1 MAKGYERSC
10 KEMLKI
16 GNVEMKNNVV
26 LAPMAGVCNPAFRLI
41 AKEFGCGLVCAEMV
55 SDKAILHGNTRTLE
69 MLFVDERE
77 KPLSLQIFGGDKDS
91 LIEAVKFVDKNTNA
105 DIIDINMGCPVP
117 KVTKCDAGARWLL
130 DPKKI
135 YEMVSYAADAAKKPV
150 TVKMRIGWDD
160 EHVYAVENAQA
171 VERAGGAAVSV
182 HGRTRE
188 QLYTGK
194 ANWDILRDV
203 KQAVS
208 IPVIGNGDV
217 FSPEDAKRL
226 LAHTNCDGVMI
237 GRGAL
242 GNPWMLYR
250 TVHYLT
256 TGELLPDPTPA
267 EKMRIAVLH
276 LDRLSS
282 LKGESVA
289 VREMRKHLAWYLKGL
304 PDSAAVRN
312 TIMDLT
318 TRSSVVSVLDEYV
331 RTVEEMLAN
340 VETDGSE
347 SGELV
352 VH

>member
-1 MAKGYERSC
+1 
-10 KEMLKI
+10 MLKI
-16 GNVEMKNNVV
+16 GNVTMNNNVV

-55 SDKAILHGNTRTLE
+55 SDKAILHGNQRTLE

-77 KPLSLQIFGGDKDS
+77 KPLSLQIFGGDKES
-91 LIEAVKFVDKNTNA
+91 LVEAVKFVDQNTNA

-160 EHVYAVENAQA
+160 EHIYAVENAQA

-203 KQAVS
+203 KQAVN

-217 FSPEDAKRL
+217 FTPEDAKRL
-226 LAHTNCDGVMI
+226 LEHTNCDGVMI

-250 TVHYLT
+250 TVHFLT
-256 TGELLPDPTPA
+256 TGEMLPDPSPK
-267 EKMRIAVLH
+267 EKIRIAMLH
-276 LDRLSS
+276 MDRLAE
-282 LKGESVA
+282 LRGERVA

-304 PDSAAVRN
+304 PDSAAAKNSVMELQSRAE
-312 TIMDLT
+312 
-318 TRSSVVSVLDEYV
+318 VVSVLEEYV
-331 RTVEEMLAN
+331 SRVDEILAG
-340 VETDGSE
+340 EAAGASE
-347 SGELV
+347 SGEILV
-352 VH
+352 H

>member
-1 MAKGYERSC
+1 
-10 KEMLKI
+10 MLKI
-16 GNVEMKNNVV
+16 GNVKMNNNVV

-55 SDKAILHGNTRTLE
+55 SDKAILHGNQRTLE

-77 KPLSLQIFGGDKDS
+77 KPLSLQIFGGDKES
-91 LIEAVKFVDKNTNA
+91 LVEAVKFVDQNTNA

-160 EHVYAVENAQA
+160 EHIYAVENAQA

-203 KQAVS
+203 KQAVN

-217 FSPEDAKRL
+217 FTPEDAKRL
-226 LAHTNCDGVMI
+226 LEHTNCDGVMI

-250 TVHYLT
+250 TVHFLT
-256 TGELLPDPTPA
+256 TGELLPDPSPR
-267 EKMRIAVLH
+267 ERIRIAMLH
-276 LDRLSS
+276 MDRLTE
-282 LKGESVA
+282 LRGEKVA

-304 PDSAAVRN
+304 PDSAAAKN
-312 TIMDLT
+312 SIMELQS
-318 TRSSVVSVLDEYV
+318 RAEVESELGNYVIRVDEI
-331 RTVEEMLAN
+331 LAR
-340 VETDGSE
+340 EADGASE
-347 SGELV
+347 SGEILV
-352 VH
+352 H

>member
-1 MAKGYERSC
+1 M
-10 KEMLKI
+10 EMLY
-16 GNVEMKNNVV
+16 
-26 LAPMAGVCNPAFRLI
+26 
-41 AKEFGCGLVCAEMV
+41 
-55 SDKAILHGNTRTLE
+55 
-69 MLFVDERE
+69 VDERE
-77 KPLSLQIFGGDKDS
+77 KPLSLQIFGGDKES
-91 LIEAVKFVDKNTNA
+91 LVAAVKYVDENTNA

-130 DPKKI
+130 DPQKI
-135 YEMVSYAADAAKKPV
+135 YDMVSYAVEAAKKPV

-160 EHVYAVENAQA
+160 QHIYAVENAQA

-194 ANWDILRDV
+194 ANWDIIRDV

-226 LAHTNCDGVMI
+226 LEHTGADGVMI

-256 TGELLPDPTPA
+256 TGELLPEPTPG
-267 EKMRIAVLH
+267 EKIRIAMLH
-276 LDRLSS
+276 LDRLVA
-282 LKGESVA
+282 LKGESQA

-304 PDSAAVRN
+304 PNAHKVKDSIMELTSRDAVEAALK
-312 TIMDLT
+312 D
-318 TRSSVVSVLDEYV
+318 YV
-331 RTVEEMLAN
+331 RTLEELP
-340 VETDGSE
+340 ETEPGAHSE
-347 SGELV
+347 GAGPLLV
-352 VH
+352 H

>member
-1 MAKGYERSC
+1 
-10 KEMLKI
+10 MLKI
-16 GNVEMKNNVV
+16 GNVTMNNKVV

-55 SDKAILHGNTRTLE
+55 SDKAILHGNQRTLE

-77 KPLSLQIFGGDKDS
+77 KPLSLQIFGGDKES
-91 LIEAVKFVDKNTNA
+91 LVAAVKFVDENTNA

-130 DPKKI
+130 DPNKI
-135 YEMVSYAADAAKKPV
+135 YDMVSYAVEAAKKPV

-160 EHVYAVENAQA
+160 EHIFAVENAQA

-217 FSPEDAKRL
+217 FSPEDAKKL
-226 LAHTNCDGVMI
+226 LEHTNCDGVMI

-250 TVHYLT
+250 TVHFLT
-256 TGELLPDPTPA
+256 TGELLPDPSPR
-267 EKMRIAVLH
+267 EKIRIAVLH
-276 LDRLSS
+276 LDRLAD
-282 LKGESVA
+282 LKGENTA

-304 PDSAAVRN
+304 PESAAAKN
-312 TIMDLT
+312 SIMDLT
-318 TRSSVVSVLDEYV
+318 TRSSVVTVLEEYV
-331 RTVEEMLAN
+331 KSVEQIMAK
-340 VETDGSE
+340 DSAGSTE
-347 SGELV
+347 SGSLLM
-352 VH
+352 H

>member
-1 MAKGYERSC
+1 
-10 KEMLKI
+10 MLKI
-16 GNVEMKNNVV
+16 GDIEMNNKVV

-55 SDKAILHGNTRTLE
+55 SDKAILHGNQRTLE
-69 MLFVDERE
+69 MLYVDERE
-77 KPLSLQIFGGDKDS
+77 KPLSLQIFGGDKES
-91 LIEAVKFVDKNTNA
+91 LTEAVRFVDRNTNA

-130 DPKKI
+130 DPNKI
-135 YEMVSYAADAAKKPV
+135 YEMVSYAVDAAKSKPV

-160 EHVYAVENAQA
+160 EHIFAVENAQA

-188 QLYTGK
+188 QLYTGT
-194 ANWDILRDV
+194 ANWDIIKDV
-203 KQAVS
+203 KEAVS

-217 FSPEDAKRL
+217 FSPEDAERMLK
-226 LAHTNCDGVMI
+226 HTGVDGVMI

-256 TGELLPDPTPA
+256 TGELLPEPDA
-267 EKMRIAVLH
+267 GEKIRIALLH
-276 LDRLSS
+276 MDRLIN
-282 LKGESVA
+282 LKGEGQA

-304 PDSAAVRN
+304 PDAARVKNEIMDMTSRAAVAKR
-312 TIMDLT
+312 
-318 TRSSVVSVLDEYV
+318 LDEYV
-331 RTVEEMLAN
+331 ESLKEEA
-340 VETDGSE
+340 EAGGPE
-347 SGELV
+347 QGEALV
-352 VH
+352 H